1 MAKSI
6 KNRRKVKSK
15 PSVTKRGKK
24 SRSVSTTAR
33 ARSKAAKKGWITRRA
48 HTRKAM
54 SKADF
59 PPDIQRLID
68 DRVKKEVARELAKTE
83 RKVSKTRQELE
94 RNVKATLMVESFDRE
109 IERRIDS
116 GEFIESD
123 ETRILGRLFLVNEL
137 NPVDFDDEI
146 MRLADDFDDW
156 SVHDIYELWYYGEV
170 A

>member
-1 MAKSI
+1 
-6 KNRRKVKSK
+6 
-15 PSVTKRGKK
+15 
-24 SRSVSTTAR
+24 
-33 ARSKAAKKGWITRRA
+33 
-48 HTRKAM
+48 M

>member
-1 MAKSI
+1 MVKRI
-6 KNRRKVKSK
+6 KNRGKVKSK
-15 PSVTKRGKK
+15 RNVRKPSK
-24 SRSVSTTAR
+24 
-33 ARSKAAKKGWITRRA
+33 ARSLAAKKGWVTRRA

-59 PPDIQRLID
+59 PKDIQRIID
-68 DRVKKEVARELAKTE
+68 ERVKKEVARELKEIE
-83 RKVSKTRQELE
+83 RKTPKRQELE
-94 RNVKATLMVESFDRE
+94 RNVRATLMVESFDRE

-137 NPVDFDDEI
+137 NPADFDDAIVE
-146 MRLADDFDDW
+146 LADDFEDW

>member
-1 MAKSI
+1 
-6 KNRRKVKSK
+6 
-15 PSVTKRGKK
+15 
-24 SRSVSTTAR
+24 
-33 ARSKAAKKGWITRRA
+33 
-48 HTRKAM
+48 M

-68 DRVKKEVARELAKTE
+68 ERVKKEVARELARAT
-83 RKVSKTRQELE
+83 RKEVPKSRQALE
-94 RNVKATLMVESFDRE
+94 RSVRASLMVESFDRE

-137 NPVDFDDEI
+137 NPQNFDDEI
-146 MRLADDFDDW
+146 VNLADDFEDW